1 MLIIVVSVVLVLS
14 CVIVHGS
21 IMQNAA
27 KVIFP
32 VNRNVSFSRIGLL
45 IVVAIISHLIQ
56 IIMFE
61 FAYAW
66 MVPDPAHGAIAGIET
81 PDWGDLFYFSAVTYT
96 STGYGDLTPTGNL
109 RFLAMIE
116 ALTGLI
122 MVAWTTSFA
131 FLLMQRYWFAQQE
144 REKSDANAA

>member
-1 MLIIVVSVVLVLS
+1 MFIIAVSVVLVLA

-32 VNRNVSFSRIGLL
+32 VNRDVNFSKIGLL
-45 IVVAIISHLIQ
+45 ILVAIISHLVQ
-56 IIMFE
+56 IVMFE
-61 FAYAW
+61 FSYVW
-66 MVPDPAHGAIAGIET
+66 MVSDPRHGAISGTEN

-131 FLLMQRYWFAQQE
+131 FLLMQRYWIAQAE
-144 REKSDANAA
+144 REV